1 MLTDHPSGL
10 MSATLMKANMN
21 FNSILQHM
29 FPRAR
34 NDDPITSYEASDKV
48 GFAGDHFEIILD
60 CLTKHGPLGK
70 DGIANKTNLDGNQ
83 IARRLSEMKKLN
95 FIELTG
101 NTVKSN
107 SNRNEREWQLKKL

>member
-1 MLTDHPSGL
+1 
-10 MSATLMKANMN
+10 MKANMN

-34 NDDPITSYEASDKV
+34 NDDPITSYEASDKAD
-48 GFAGDHFEIILD
+48 FTGDHIYIILG
-60 CLTKHGPLGK
+60 CLLKHGPLGK
-70 DGIANKTNLDGNQ
+70 DGIANKTSLDGNQ

-107 SNRNEREWQLKKL
+107 SNRNEREWRLKEF

>member
-1 MLTDHPSGL
+1 
-10 MSATLMKANMN
+10 MN
-21 FNSILQHM
+21 LNSILKNM

-34 NDDPITSYEASDKV
+34 KEDPITSYEASDKV
-48 GFAGDHFEIILD
+48 DFAGDHIDIILD

-70 DGIANKTNLDGNQ
+70 DGIANKTKLDGNQ

-101 NTVKSN
+101 NLVKSN
-107 SNRNEREWQLKKL
+107 SNCNEREWRLKEK

>member
-1 MLTDHPSGL
+1 
-10 MSATLMKANMN
+10 MKANMN
-21 FNSILQHM
+21 FNQILQHM

-48 GFAGDHFEIILD
+48 DFAGDHIDIILN

-70 DGIANKTNLDGNQ
+70 DGIANKTKLDGNQ

-101 NTVKSN
+101 NLVKSN
-107 SNRNEREWQLKKL
+107 SNCNEREWRLKEKE

>member
-1 MLTDHPSGL
+1 
-10 MSATLMKANMN
+10 MKENMN
-21 FNSILQHM
+21 LNSILKNM

-34 NDDPITSYEASDKV
+34 KEDPITSYEASDKV
-48 GFAGDHFEIILD
+48 DFAGDHIDIILD

-70 DGIANKTNLDGNQ
+70 DGIANKTKLDGNQ

-101 NTVKSN
+101 NLVKSN
-107 SNRNEREWQLKKL
+107 SNCNEREWRLKEK